1 MTEETAVSQGDQGLP
16 GSVVPG
22 RMWLCIYRSSGSGVC
37 CGLSS
42 LSVRCHLVSL
52 SCLFELVLSL
62 PVCEGMCGVG
72 VDGVSLNPSTFSF
85 FALCLCKSLQLSEPQ
100 FPQVWGTLRGQRLN

>member
-1 MTEETAVSQGDQGLP
+1 MEESVGSETEPRTCGQQGNGLCGACGQQGNGGYVAVVTEETAVSRGDQGLP

-62 PVCEGMCGVG
+62 PVCEG
-72 VDGVSLNPSTFSF
+72 
-85 FALCLCKSLQLSEPQ
+85 
-100 FPQVWGTLRGQRLN
+100 VWLWS